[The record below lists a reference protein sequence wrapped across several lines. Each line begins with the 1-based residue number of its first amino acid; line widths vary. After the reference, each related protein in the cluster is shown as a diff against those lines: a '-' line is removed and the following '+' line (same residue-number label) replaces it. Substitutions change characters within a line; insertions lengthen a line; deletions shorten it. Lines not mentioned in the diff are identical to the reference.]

1 MHIFQQVT
9 VIHNICKIGHVVIIK
24 ICNALVICNH
34 CPLPTGTAGDCFQS
48 PVPCYKPH
56 PGRHTG
62 GQNCAALP
70 FAIENFLDK
79 EPYVKARSCP
89 LPCGD
94 NQKLIALLCSLAT
107 PNPSQLVG
115 GGPGFTNDW
124 CIIVNVTLF

>member
-1 MHIFQQVT
+1 MEVKT
-9 VIHNICKIGHVVIIK
+9 V
-24 ICNALVICNH
+24 L
-34 CPLPTGTAGDCFQS
+34 
-48 PVPCYKPH
+48 
-56 PGRHTG
+56 
-62 GQNCAALP
+62 

-115 GGPGFTNDW
+115 GGLGLQMTGA
-124 CIIVNVTLF
+124 